1 MALRSKSTLHLNSDH
16 YETHFFICI
25 TLNCKQFILSKC
37 TCSGLIGRG
46 WAMLFAGGGYNV
58 YLYDVENSQLTN
70 AKKYIEE
77 QLVRLEETNL
87 LRGQLSAKQQ
97 IELIHVSNDLGKSV
111 KDAKHV
117 QVQFHFNNLP

>member
-1 MALRSKSTLHLNSDH
+1 
-16 YETHFFICI
+16 
-25 TLNCKQFILSKC
+25 
-37 TCSGLIGRG
+37 
-46 WAMLFAGGGYNV
+46 MLFAGGGYNV
-58 YLYDVENSQLTN
+58 YLYDVEHSQLTN

-97 IELIHVSNDLGKSV
+97 IELINVSNDLSNSV

-117 QVQFHFNNLP
+117 QVQFHFNEDKTILHKAFSF

>member
-1 MALRSKSTLHLNSDH
+1 
-16 YETHFFICI
+16 
-25 TLNCKQFILSKC
+25 
-37 TCSGLIGRG
+37 
-46 WAMLFAGGGYNV
+46 MLFAGGGYNV
-58 YLYDVENSQLTN
+58 YLYDVEHSQLTN

-97 IELIHVSNDLGKSV
+97 IELINVSNDLNKSV

-117 QVQFHFNNLP
+117 QVQFRFNNLP